1 MRTVAVVLAAGSGQR
16 FGGELPKQLQRLA
29 GRTLIEHSV
38 GAFQDAPGVDA
49 ILLVVSPD
57 LAGPVAT
64 ARSPG
69 SSRAARPAPTRPAGP
84 WPRSVTRNATCCST
98 TPPGR

>member
-38 GAFQDAPGVDA
+38 GAFQDAPGITVLEEHPHGGA
-49 ILLVVSPD
+49 EVRGALGAPLGAAP
-57 LAGPVAT
+57 
-64 ARSPG
+64 
-69 SSRAARPAPTRPAGP
+69 AAREGEGETDGSR
-84 WPRSVTRNATCCST
+84 RHQRNE
-98 TPPGR
+98 G